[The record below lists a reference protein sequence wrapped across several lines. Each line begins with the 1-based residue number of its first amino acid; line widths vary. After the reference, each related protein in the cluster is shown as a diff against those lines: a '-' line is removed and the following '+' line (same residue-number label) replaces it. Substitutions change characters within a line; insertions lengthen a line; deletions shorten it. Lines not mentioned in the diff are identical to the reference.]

1 MKLKKSQLKRI
12 IKEELESLLKE
23 AAYQPSR
30 KVGTRGTEVRWSPDD
45 PYRLSRPGGHG
56 GFGLGYAGETEYSR
70 KERHKDWDMAPGEE
84 KRWTDEGPV
93 ELDPWTELDKKVED
107 MRRAGVKDEDVV
119 ARLAGTYE
127 PPPGPAPEEK
137 LEWLAGV
144 HEMNPEANYRFWGPD
159 HPHIQQIEDYLAQ
172 TDRALPGSQSQFPF
186 GAKHQTPVKR
196 RREQGLAV
204 KKQ

>member
-1 MKLKKSQLKRI
+1 MKITKLELKRI
-12 IKEELESLLKE
+12 IKEEMQRLLKE

-30 KVGTRGTEVRWSPDD
+30 KIGMRPQGTSHYGLRTRSTGPGTGERMSSREERW
-45 PYRLSRPGGHG
+45 R
-56 GFGLGYAGETEYSR
+56 
-70 KERHKDWDMAPGEE
+70 DWKMAPGEE

-93 ELDPWTELDKKVED
+93 ELDPWTELDQQVSDLRNLGVE
-107 MRRAGVKDEDVV
+107 EDTIM
-119 ARLAGTYE
+119 AKLAGTYE

-137 LEWLAGV
+137 LERLADV

-172 TDRALPGSQSQFPF
+172 TGRALPGSQSQFQF

-204 KKQ
+204 SKE